1 MPNLFGCNSRL
12 DPVAAM
18 NHTGEFLFHYFHHYR
33 RIAFLRLA
41 DEEMNVLGHHDVADD
56 YKAISLP
63 HLFQNL

>member
-1 MPNLFGCNSRL
+1 
-12 DPVAAM
+12 M